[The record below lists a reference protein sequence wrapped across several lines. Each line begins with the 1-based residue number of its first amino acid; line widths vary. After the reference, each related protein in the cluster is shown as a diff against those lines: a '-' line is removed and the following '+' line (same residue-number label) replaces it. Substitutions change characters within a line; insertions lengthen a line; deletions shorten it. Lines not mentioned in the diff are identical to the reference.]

1 MIVFFIYMWMYSIEY
16 WTALYVLISN
26 HPRQV
31 AIFYAHTVI
40 IVQKIDITV
49 SYDKLMLAQNTWW
62 KWNDMYRCKLYSDT
76 CIDIFVYFLTL
87 CFFFSLFLKKNYN
100 NNTCILKRGAQT
112 QRTGVKYVVVD
123 MMYDTVFT
131 TTTTTSTTV
140 YDNIIPI
147 KKIKNLLF
155 GSEKLTLQNNL
166 LLFDKIHS
174 YIKTTHRFK

>member
-1 MIVFFIYMWMYSIEY
+1 
-16 WTALYVLISN
+16 
-26 HPRQV
+26 
-31 AIFYAHTVI
+31 
-40 IVQKIDITV
+40 
-49 SYDKLMLAQNTWW
+49 
-62 KWNDMYRCKLYSDT
+62 
-76 CIDIFVYFLTL
+76 
-87 CFFFSLFLKKNYN
+87 
-100 NNTCILKRGAQT
+100 
-112 QRTGVKYVVVD
+112 

-174 YIKTTHRFK
+174 YIKTTQIQVTHVNIYTLYIQIVLKWVTLTFLFFIILILFFKVIHVISHHSLISFLHCLFVLHPQAFHLSIIIFCKYYFYIFLLNSLFFL

>member
-1 MIVFFIYMWMYSIEY
+1 
-16 WTALYVLISN
+16 
-26 HPRQV
+26 
-31 AIFYAHTVI
+31 
-40 IVQKIDITV
+40 
-49 SYDKLMLAQNTWW
+49 
-62 KWNDMYRCKLYSDT
+62 MYRHLCLLLNDVL
-76 CIDIFVYFLTL
+76 FFL
-87 CFFFSLFLKKNYN
+87 SLFKKNYN

-123 MMYDTVFT
+123 MMYMKQYLLLQLLLLLLCITISFQ
-131 TTTTTSTTV
+131 S
-140 YDNIIPI
+140 